1 MRRSLIQYICLAILP
16 ILFVGCSDDSLDKHR
31 VDGIVPTLIIH
42 SVALEDGFTVVLDAE
57 LQSNGGYP
65 LLDLGICFNEV
76 EYGDPSLINTSTRT
90 IRQDVVSEGRFT
102 IRQGLQPEKSFN
114 IRLFALNSNGIAY
127 SNIEVVSTPE
137 MNLDQLLVGKF
148 IVNGHQSYYFMEQ
161 GAYPSYEV
169 DIKKGPVFM
178 GIPTYTIEGMK
189 VRPGSS
195 EKLFTAQFEV
205 YSNESE
211 GGVIYSAVFPQ
222 QLTGV
227 SLNLEDVGLRNVM
240 MINGRWLADSDEF
253 ETDMYC
259 EIDLTSGFDIV
270 FPKGYAFVLSDP
282 FTDEL
287 GGSSDDIVDLVL
299 GTVTFPEDVDTQF
312 RAECIISKKY

>member
-31 VDGIVPTLIIH
+31 VDGIVPALIIH
-42 SVALEDGFTVVLDAE
+42 SVALEDGFTVVLEAE
-57 LQSNGGYP
+57 LQSNGGSP
-65 LLDLGICFNEV
+65 LLDLGICFNEI
-76 EYGDPSLINTSTRT
+76 EYGEPSLTNTSTRT
-90 IRQDVVSEGRFT
+90 IRHEVVSQGRFT
-102 IRQGLQPEKSFN
+102 IRQGLQPEKGFN

-127 SNIEVVSTPE
+127 SEIEVVTTPE

-169 DIKKGPVFM
+169 EIKKGPEFM
-178 GIPTYTIEGMK
+178 GVPNYTIEGMK

-195 EKLFTAQFEV
+195 EKVFTAQFEV
-205 YSNESE
+205 HTTETDE
-211 GGVIYSAVFPQ
+211 GVAYSAVFPM

-240 MINGRWLADSDEF
+240 MINARWLADSEEF
-253 ETDMYC
+253 DTDMYC
-259 EIDLTSGFDIV
+259 EIDLSRGLEIV

-287 GGSSDDIVDLVL
+287 GDSMDDIVDLVL
-299 GTVTFPEDVDTQF
+299 GTVTFPEDVNTQY
-312 RAECIISKKY
+312 RAECRISKKY

>member
-1 MRRSLIQYICLAILP
+1 MRKSLIQYITLAIFP
-16 ILFVGCSDDSLDKHR
+16 ILFAACSSDSLDKHR
-31 VDGIVPTLIIH
+31 VEGVAPTLRIH
-42 SVALEDGFTVVLDAE
+42 SVSLEDGFTVVIDGE
-57 LQSNGGYP
+57 LESDGGSP
-65 LLDLGICFNEV
+65 LLDLGICLNDVDSGE
-76 EYGDPSLINTSTRT
+76 PSLTNESSTI
-90 IRQDVVSEGRFT
+90 IRQEVVSQGRFT
-102 IRQGLQPEKSFN
+102 IRHGLQPEKSLN
-114 IRLFALNSNGIAY
+114 IRLFALNSHGAGY
-127 SNIEVVSTPE
+127 SNVDIVTTPE
-137 MNLDQLLVGKF
+137 MNLDQLMVGKF
-148 IVNGHQSYYFMEQ
+148 IVNGHQSYYFMDQ
-161 GAYPSYEV
+161 GSYPSYEV
-169 DIKKGPVFM
+169 EIKKGPEFM

-195 EKLFTAQFEV
+195 EKIFTAQFEV
-205 YSNESE
+205 HTTETDE
-211 GGVIYSAVFPQ
+211 GFTYSAVFPQ

-240 MINGRWLADSDEF
+240 MINGRWLADTEEF

-259 EIDLTSGFDIV
+259 EIDLTSGFEIV

-312 RAECIISKKY
+312 RAECRISKKY